1 MKRPADHDASE
12 GPTGDRT
19 GVAPP
24 AVPPCNAAAQVT
36 IKREGAAPQAVPPCA
51 AAAQAKREGAA
62 PPAVP
67 LPPKE
72 GAGADAEGDLEME
85 DKAPAGATAPP
96 SGAPL
101 PAPAANQIVRTT
113 VLVKSNPRKGA
124 ARDAI
129 FAVPWQ
135 PADVE
140 RLESPVARRAVVQI
154 SPQILVEHAGG
165 ARRTLRAF
173 NVFDFDVPNIRFPEA
188 LEGGSLGREQLKN
201 AKKEYLAGV
210 LARCETLAQY
220 WTEVPEILG
229 VARRAR
235 DFARALQARGVAVL
249 VVFSGL
255 KGFHVYVRDADLV
268 AAVEGP
274 GAAVYAKED
283 LDQWWGIVRAKLKRL
298 EEDSAAA
305 LRDPSVPQG
314 EKSRLR
320 RSFWS
325 KATRAAGP
333 RRVPGMYKAG
343 RWEGREAFERVVV
356 PFAEERGIGA
366 MVEQLEREGVLDLA
380 PFRVNSGCRSDEH
393 RHGWTSYYPVAVPLE
408 AVDDAAIAATVRLH
422 ATRPDPLLVAW
433 NSDEWRWLRELAR
446 EIAPKHTLH
455 VAAPADGARPP
466 PPKRPRAPPGPRP
479 PPTLDREGEKEEEEE
494 EGGNAED
501 GDAEDEAT
509 ISEGVV
515 ERLGLLAMWVAE
527 SGIPGVLAATAHCY
541 SLRCAGEPLLG
552 ALAWAQPG
560 AFGGASTLAQ
570 ADAALLGLHATRRR
584 RQRRRQRGGGRGTGP
599 QDGARGAAPAPAAP
613 ALPQRPAGALPPV
626 RVASHVEGRSYFVR
640 VPCWSCGHRKGKLFI
655 DQTSGEAEERGQV
668 RVRACGAA
676 ACGGR
681 WACGPLEL
689 GEDDATELRLA
700 EDEVDMFSL
709 RLFPE
714 QAKSMGAGTFG
725 ATARNPYWAEL
736 PQGAVDYL
744 DAVVAWLRTLGA
756 GAALP
761 SDGGPERRVR
771 PRGVGPPGSFPLE
784 DGATGGPAARL
795 RAMLPDLATWR
806 AALRLPELSRPLAIP
821 ADFDPVARRWIDID
835 EPAGPGAQRFC
846 SPAPILARLDGGRKT
861 IFVRAETGSGKTET
875 CVGGREGA
883 AGPGP
888 RGILQAVLDDP
899 TLVGLP
905 SVPGAPPRVLYV
917 TAGRVQPDI
926 LVKDPRFAALSY
938 PSASGE
944 RVPVAW
950 TVYKE
955 ARPRSSPTPRARAL
969 TTLTTGGPFKG
980 PEHHAQTVAWFDRAL
995 EAPALVIVADA
1006 DLLDEDAA
1014 LYAARRPGADVIS
1027 YLKRGSNDARL
1038 RWTAIDIRYAAA
1050 VIAAKLLAG
1059 EVGYIAC
1066 STRRALWEIE
1076 SIVRRHMR
1084 LSGRRCEFLYADADR
1099 RARQTMTDSDYVCSA
1114 LCYASNYAMPQGTDF
1129 SSGPPANF
1137 VAYIEEGRTADVNAG
1152 FQLVRRRR
1160 HVIGP
1165 DAFFFCR
1172 FPRKAPLPDRQGRPL
1187 HAPVD
1192 WRAIYGELVDSVRAW
1207 NERLPAERRVA
1218 TEEHYLRVRAVRTAL
1233 RNATHACPM
1242 LAFHLKLRSLGNE
1255 GLYVYPC
1262 PSPEEA
1268 QGRRARGPERAGGA
1282 GGGGLPW
1289 MPEGYSDS
1297 AVPWR
1302 PRSRRASGSSPS
1314 SPRRGCWATTAPRR
1328 SGGHGREKAAARFG
1342 LRPEQV
1348 GVAEV
1353 RLSEQSPPAEIFR
1366 LSKRFAL
1373 DTLPYLASGAAP
1385 DEESATLLPD
1395 HRERRRPFESALRL
1409 FELLGARVPPGGGAA
1424 AAASDVAA
1432 GLRYLFWATWEGP
1445 EDCGAAR
1452 LRGLGEA
1459 IEEGGIF
1466 TDGPL
1471 GRLFADACR
1480 AAWERIAIPYSP
1492 IAAYRADALRW
1503 QCAELWQLECLRP
1516 EKRNKGAAPPPIGDC
1531 ARRLLHDLV
1540 VHAAE
1545 QLGLGVLVAAA
1556 DARRVVRGGAR
1567 RTVKRTRY
1575 CFDPETV
1582 LLGLRLYGRD
1592 RDGRGDVPPDA
1603 TLGAL
1608 LAAGVRSLQIALV
1621 QDPKSKLRAAGA
1633 GGGGGEGGEG
1643 GAPGA
1648 PAEAGARP
1656 RPSDAAQRVFRLLKS
1671 GVHSAVFFSQAARA
1685 VLGEDAA
1692 RCWRGAGDGEEEG
1705 DGASRASPYAEVLAR
1720 AAASEAPEALAP
1732 IAPPLGAGADPTVAA
1747 LCARDLARAAL
1758 AMDDGAAR
1766 DGLGFP
1772 AAEESPALPTEDAT
1786 WLLCRLAEAA
1796 GAPAQRASEW
1806 CPIVEG
1812 REGPDPCVGF
1822 AYTSIF
1828 ARDLPQERRTLP
1840 SSGIDVA
1847 RTGSDTSGISLFVDG
1862 AARLLPEDLARP
1874 RVARGPRSCGAKMLL
1889 FVPRSTFQHFGV
1901 PLLALPPRPAPAPTP
1916 APPA

>member
-1 MKRPADHDASE
+1 MQRATSRWRTRRRRARPRR
-12 GPTGDRT
+12 PRR
-19 GVAPP
+19 AP
-24 AVPPCNAAAQVT
+24 
-36 IKREGAAPQAVPPCA
+36 
-51 AAAQAKREGAA
+51 
-62 PPAVP
+62 
-67 LPPKE
+67 
-72 GAGADAEGDLEME
+72 
-85 DKAPAGATAPP
+85 
-96 SGAPL
+96 

-113 VLVKSNPRKGA
+113 
-124 ARDAI
+124 
-129 FAVPWQ
+129 

-165 ARRTLRAF
+165 AGAPSARSTSLTLT
-173 NVFDFDVPNIRFPEA
+173 
-188 LEGGSLGREQLKN
+188 EQLKN

-210 LARCETLAQY
+210 LARCETLAQ
-220 WTEVPEILG
+220 LLDRG
-229 VARRAR
+229 ARRR
-235 DFARALQARGVAVL
+235 RPRRLL
-249 VVFSGL
+249 GL

-283 LDQWWGIVRAKLKRL
+283 LDQWWASPRAPL
-298 EEDSAAA
+298 AAA
-305 LRDPSVPQG
+305 RPRHVQG
-314 EKSRLR
+314 GTVEGREALSASSSRLR
-320 RSFWS
+320 RSAGS
-325 KATRAAGP
+325 GDGGAAG
-333 RRVPGMYKAG
+333 K
-343 RWEGREAFERVVV
+343 
-356 PFAEERGIGA
+356 
-366 MVEQLEREGVLDLA
+366 EGVLDLA
-380 PFRVNSGCRSDEH
+380 PFRVNSAAAP
-393 RHGWTSYYPVAVPLE
+393 TST
-408 AVDDAAIAATVRLH
+408 ATLDLLLPRGGTPGGRRRRGDRGDVRLH

-446 EIAPKHTLH
+446 EIAPST
-455 VAAPADGARPP
+455 PSTWRPRGRRPP
-466 PPKRPRAPPGPRP
+466 PPPKPRAPPGPP
-479 PPTLDREGEKEEEEE
+479 APPTLDRRARR
-494 EGGNAED
+494 GGGGGGREC
-501 GDAEDEAT
+501 GGRDAEDEAT

-515 ERLGLLAMWVAE
+515 ERSGSSRAGRARAGLERRPRRGRAAAAAPRSPTLFRRPTRTGASSAPTAGPRARGDEHVGGGE
-527 SGIPGVLAATAHCY
+527 RIPGVLAATAHCY

-570 ADAALLGLHATRRR
+570 ADAALLGLHATVARIADRSLQLAER
-584 RQRRRQRGGGRGTGP
+584 LARAAAAAAAAEAQAAAAAAEGEGAGGRAPGRGR
-599 QDGARGAAPAPAAP
+599 RGAAP
-613 ALPQRPAGALPPV
+613 R
-626 RVASHVEGRSYFVR
+626 
-640 VPCWSCGHRKGKLFI
+640 KLFI
-655 DQTSGEAEERGQV
+655 DQTSGEARSAVRCASGRAARRRAAGAGLRAAGARRG
-668 RVRACGAA
+668 RRDRAPP
-676 ACGGR
+676 R
-681 WACGPLEL
+681 
-689 GEDDATELRLA
+689 

-756 GAALP
+756 ARRSLRRR
-761 SDGGPERRVR
+761 PERRVR
-771 PRGVGPPGSFPLE
+771 PAASGPGSFPLE

-806 AALRLPELSRPLAIP
+806 AALRLPSSPGPSRSRRTLIP
-821 ADFDPVARRWIDID
+821 SPDAGSTSTSRRARG
-835 EPAGPGAQRFC
+835 PALLQ
-846 SPAPILARLDGGRKT
+846 PAPILARLDGG
-861 IFVRAETGSGKTET
+861 
-875 CVGGREGA
+875 GR
-883 AGPGP
+883 
-888 RGILQAVLDDP
+888 R
-899 TLVGLP
+899 
-905 SVPGAPPRVLYV
+905 SFVPGAPPRVLYV

-955 ARPRSSPTPRARAL
+955 ARPEELADAS
-969 TTLTTGGPFKG
+969 FVMC
-980 PEHHAQTVAWFDRAL
+980 TVQSGRRLEGDFDV
-995 EAPALVIVADA
+995 VIV
-1006 DLLDEDAA
+1006 DEGRGPSRPSRRAGRSRGPSTTRRRSPG
-1014 LYAARRPGADVIS
+1014 RRPLRRAPPGGDVIS

-1099 RARQTMTDSDYVCSA
+1099 RARQTMTDSDYRA
-1114 LCYASNYAMPQGTDF
+1114 A
-1129 SSGPPANF
+1129 ANF

-1152 FQLVRRRR
+1152 FQL
-1160 HVIGP
+1160 
-1165 DAFFFCR
+1165 
-1172 FPRKAPLPDRQGRPL
+1172 GRPL

-1233 RNATHACPM
+1233 RNATHA
-1242 LAFHLKLRSLGNE
+1242 A
-1255 GLYVYPC
+1255 
-1262 PSPEEA
+1262 
-1268 QGRRARGPERAGGA
+1268 
-1282 GGGGLPW
+1282 
-1289 MPEGYSDS
+1289 
-1297 AVPWR
+1297 
-1302 PRSRRASGSSPS
+1302 PS
-1314 SPRRGCWATTAPRR
+1314 SA
-1328 SGGHGREKAAARFG
+1328 
-1342 LRPEQV
+1342 
-1348 GVAEV
+1348 
-1353 RLSEQSPPAEIFR
+1353 
-1366 LSKRFAL
+1366 
-1373 DTLPYLASGAAP
+1373 
-1385 DEESATLLPD
+1385 
-1395 HRERRRPFESALRL
+1395 
-1409 FELLGARVPPGGGAA
+1409 ARVPP
-1424 AAASDVAA
+1424 
-1432 GLRYLFWATWEGP
+1432 P
-1445 EDCGAAR
+1445 
-1452 LRGLGEA
+1452 GEA
-1459 IEEGGIF
+1459 QQGG
-1466 TDGPL
+1466 
-1471 GRLFADACR
+1471 
-1480 AAWERIAIPYSP
+1480 
-1492 IAAYRADALRW
+1492 
-1503 QCAELWQLECLRP
+1503 RP
-1516 EKRNKGAAPPPIGDC
+1516 SPIGDC

-1575 CFDPETV
+1575 CFDPRPSSSACAST
-1582 LLGLRLYGRD
+1582 
-1592 RDGRGDVPPDA
+1592 
-1603 TLGAL
+1603 GAIGT
-1608 LAAGVRSLQIALV
+1608 AAGRPARRDARGAPGGRRALLQIALV

-1685 VLGEDAA
+1685 VL
-1692 RCWRGAGDGEEEG
+1692 
-1705 DGASRASPYAEVLAR
+1705 AR

-1732 IAPPLGAGADPTVAA
+1732 IAPPSAPAPTRRRGALRA
-1747 LCARDLARAAL
+1747 DLARAAL

-1796 GAPAQRASEW
+1796 GAPPSAPRSGA
-1806 CPIVEG
+1806 PH
-1812 REGPDPCVGF
+1812 
-1822 AYTSIF
+1822 A
-1828 ARDLPQERRTLP
+1828 P